1 MKNYSFLTAE
11 NAYIWR
17 IVRRSDMFWL
27 IKNGLHCA
35 NNIPPDKNY
44 KTMGN
49 EELIAKRNTK
59 TVPIG
64 NGGVLNDYV
73 PFYFTPFSPMMY
85 NIYTGY
91 NGITKVD
98 NEDVVILV
106 ASLNDLK
113 DTPIDFVFTN
123 MHAYMVYTKFY
134 SELEHL
140 DEIDWGIL
148 QRCNF
153 TGRNMERYQAE
164 ALIYQHLSIN
174 QLRAIVCY
182 SENVK
187 SEIESY
193 LKQHNLVVRVE
204 VAKYMYFK

>member
-1 MKNYSFLTAE
+1 MSYDFLTAK

-27 IKNGLHCA
+27 IQNGLHCG
-35 NNIPPDKNY
+35 NNIPPDDNY

-59 TVPIG
+59 FVPIG
-64 NGGVLNDYV
+64 NRGSLNDYV

-91 NGITKVD
+91 NGIPKVQ

-113 DTPIDFVFTN
+113 DKAVDFVFTD
-123 MHAYMVYTKFY
+123 MHAYMMYANFY
-134 SELEHL
+134 SDLEHL
-140 DEIDWGIL
+140 DKIDWGIL
-148 QRCNF
+148 QKCDFKREK
-153 TGRNMERYQAE
+153 MERYQAE
-164 ALIYQHLSIN
+164 ALIYQHLPIEN
-174 QLRAIVCY
+174 LEAILCY
-182 SENVK
+182 SESAKLEV
-187 SEIESY
+187 EGY
-193 LKQHNLVVRVE
+193 VKQHNKNVRVV
-204 VAKYMYFK
+204 VAKHMYFK

>member
-1 MKNYSFLTAE
+1 MDYKFLTAE

-17 IVRRSDMFWL
+17 IVRRNDVAWL
-27 IKNGLHCA
+27 IKNGLHCG
-35 NNIPPDKNY
+35 NNIPPDNNY

-64 NGGVLNDYV
+64 NGGLLNDYV

-85 NIYTGY
+85 NIHTGY
-91 NGITKVD
+91 NGISKVH

-113 DTPIDFVFTN
+113 KKAVDFVFTD
-123 MHAYMVYTKFY
+123 MHAYMMYANFY
-134 SELEHL
+134 SDLEHL
-140 DEIDWGIL
+140 DKIDWDIL
-148 QRCNF
+148 QKCDFKREK
-153 TGRNMERYQAE
+153 MERYQAE
-164 ALIYQHLSIN
+164 ALIYQHLPIQ
-174 QLRAIVCY
+174 QLRAIICY
-182 SENVK
+182 SETVK

-193 LKQHNLVVRVE
+193 LKQHNLVMRVD
-204 VAKYMYFK
+204 VAQYMYFK